1 MFPDTLV
8 WCLIL
13 LIVSPNSSS
22 GFYFSRRDAN
32 RVICSS
38 SFEDQ
43 CTMEERSRL
52 QATSVDMITRKHQ
65 DRVISIRHFLKSQMH
80 IFNDFFSKTLRTIHM
95 DLDLMFSNTYGSF
108 YQENIDLV
116 NDFFKKIKGYS
127 VSFAETSMKTIVQMF
142 FDELFQV
149 MFSITNPFYVITN
162 EQRQCM
168 EAFYREIEA
177 FDDIPQKITN
187 QLSLPLSNWKHF
199 LGSLESLHE
208 ILEGYLNITL
218 KEECERGLSRM
229 EVCSECQRISEK
241 PCRSYCVNILSGCT
255 HQMLDSEGAWRNTI
269 ESMIRL
275 SNQLNHRQ
283 NLVSALQPIP
293 VLISEAV
300 MHFQEKRDFIT
311 NKMIGKCL
319 LDNSEFGLRRKRSL
333 KPKHKIQPV
342 IVSKKSRDHLILNQM
357 FDSFNSKLEEWKI
370 FFGNLPEELCGDEDW
385 SSQDDEKCWN
395 GTDVGRYNLPEVN
408 YTHPFKNPEY
418 QGIDFLTFRG
428 SYIEERL
435 RLHWLQ
441 SRISH
446 VLSGKESQK
455 SGTYYSKAEARIQ
468 TDDEDYNDYDY
479 EGSANA
485 PGSGSSK
492 PEYSPYFKKTDND
505 KIEIVIEPFPV
516 KFVKSPC
523 EFFLNYHMQED
534 NDGPR
539 KSRKSNKRIEETDTE
554 ESVNDETTYSSSESD
569 FVEETVE
576 YLDKDGE
583 QNVRN
588 SLDEEEDIIV
598 EDEEQEED
606 NGDDEEEKEEEEEE
620 KREGIAK
627 VFQEDR
633 PLDVIER
640 AVRLRNIGNG
650 EGYVKDIGLLFG
662 TTALLGAMIYLV
674 LALLGLTMPSR
685 PLVVPKGA
693 VKPFF
698 IGMHRRLIEDSFDG
712 TIRLSANQT
721 LSVILLYS
729 PYSIKSKWFRDEY
742 FNTARNMKKLH
753 GDLAP
758 YFGATN
764 CFDSNTY
771 CRSKYNLKQY
781 PAIMAQSTGFV
792 LSVYNGPLNSLYLSR
807 WINRLQ
813 NPIFRLH
820 SPGDLRHLAEH
831 HDLIVIL
838 YYQIKTPPQA
848 YQSAANYT
856 RLAFDHLNGDPN
868 SERTIFCMV
877 TDPTFA
883 NQLQLHNEHDLILVS
898 SELRLLAT
906 HYKGWTNE
914 AVHNDVLKYSKE
926 KELMKVEFLNL
937 GRQFHSTQLA
947 EKFEQGSV
955 LMYFS
960 RDLTYGSEKYKMFR
974 EIAREYQNCAQA
986 NNILSIVN
994 ENEEILFEED
1004 CSISLE
1010 NKFCKA
1016 NNTLSFLAIDSSV
1029 ESALA
1034 VKYGAETEDMVIAI
1048 NTKQE
1053 VTRYI
1058 RKNITRG
1065 NINCLIRQHHNAAE
1079 NEFVV
1084 EAAQIVTQH
1093 SSTTPENLHSD
1104 AVGEPSSVK
1113 FVSNATALLTSK
1125 KINVILFSGGIWHSA
1140 SSSAIAPFH
1149 LVADH
1154 FKEAKSIIDFSMVDV
1169 SETSLPYNL
1178 DFDQLPKILIT
1189 SADSIGLSWTYP
1201 EEFMINHTNIARFVL
1216 TRPGK
1221 IFGRL
1226 RWLDACQGICRK
1238 RSRWQ
1243 MRNKRLQI
1251 KRQLSRNV
1259 ANSMRQRQLLGY
1271 YDRMLRLIN

>member
-8 WCLIL
+8 WCLIV

-22 GFYFSRRDAN
+22 GFYFSRRDTN

-38 SFEDQ
+38 PFEDQ

-116 NDFFKKIKGYS
+116 NDFFKKIKGFS

-149 MFSITNPFYVITN
+149 MFSITNPFYVITS

-269 ESMIRL
+269 ESLMKL

-333 KPKHKIQPV
+333 KHKIQPV

-446 VLSGKESQK
+446 ILSGKESQK

-516 KFVKSPC
+516 KFVKFPC
-523 EFFLNYHMQED
+523 SIFF
-534 NDGPR
+534 P
-539 KSRKSNKRIEETDTE
+539 
-554 ESVNDETTYSSSESD
+554 
-569 FVEETVE
+569 
-576 YLDKDGE
+576 
-583 QNVRN
+583 
-588 SLDEEEDIIV
+588 
-598 EDEEQEED
+598 
-606 NGDDEEEKEEEEEE
+606 
-620 KREGIAK
+620 
-627 VFQEDR
+627 
-633 PLDVIER
+633 VI
-640 AVRLRNIGNG
+640 
-650 EGYVKDIGLLFG
+650 
-662 TTALLGAMIYLV
+662 
-674 LALLGLTMPSR
+674 
-685 PLVVPKGA
+685 
-693 VKPFF
+693 
-698 IGMHRRLIEDSFDG
+698 
-712 TIRLSANQT
+712 
-721 LSVILLYS
+721 
-729 PYSIKSKWFRDEY
+729 
-742 FNTARNMKKLH
+742 
-753 GDLAP
+753 
-758 YFGATN
+758 
-764 CFDSNTY
+764 
-771 CRSKYNLKQY
+771 
-781 PAIMAQSTGFV
+781 FV
-792 LSVYNGPLNSLYLSR
+792 LFSL
-807 WINRLQ
+807 
-813 NPIFRLH
+813 F
-820 SPGDLRHLAEH
+820 
-831 HDLIVIL
+831 
-838 YYQIKTPPQA
+838 
-848 YQSAANYT
+848 
-856 RLAFDHLNGDPN
+856 
-868 SERTIFCMV
+868 
-877 TDPTFA
+877 
-883 NQLQLHNEHDLILVS
+883 
-898 SELRLLAT
+898 
-906 HYKGWTNE
+906 
-914 AVHNDVLKYSKE
+914 
-926 KELMKVEFLNL
+926 
-937 GRQFHSTQLA
+937 
-947 EKFEQGSV
+947 
-955 LMYFS
+955 
-960 RDLTYGSEKYKMFR
+960 
-974 EIAREYQNCAQA
+974 
-986 NNILSIVN
+986 
-994 ENEEILFEED
+994 
-1004 CSISLE
+1004 
-1010 NKFCKA
+1010 
-1016 NNTLSFLAIDSSV
+1016 
-1029 ESALA
+1029 
-1034 VKYGAETEDMVIAI
+1034 
-1048 NTKQE
+1048 
-1053 VTRYI
+1053 
-1058 RKNITRG
+1058 
-1065 NINCLIRQHHNAAE
+1065 
-1079 NEFVV
+1079 
-1084 EAAQIVTQH
+1084 
-1093 SSTTPENLHSD
+1093 
-1104 AVGEPSSVK
+1104 
-1113 FVSNATALLTSK
+1113 
-1125 KINVILFSGGIWHSA
+1125 
-1140 SSSAIAPFH
+1140 
-1149 LVADH
+1149 
-1154 FKEAKSIIDFSMVDV
+1154 
-1169 SETSLPYNL
+1169 
-1178 DFDQLPKILIT
+1178 
-1189 SADSIGLSWTYP
+1189 
-1201 EEFMINHTNIARFVL
+1201 
-1216 TRPGK
+1216 
-1221 IFGRL
+1221 
-1226 RWLDACQGICRK
+1226 
-1238 RSRWQ
+1238 
-1243 MRNKRLQI
+1243 
-1251 KRQLSRNV
+1251 
-1259 ANSMRQRQLLGY
+1259 
-1271 YDRMLRLIN
+1271 